1 MNGRVHSSRS
11 QNKLN
16 LEVKIE
22 CSEDKICVYRNE
34 WFQNIYCN
42 FPKQILKYHSA
53 EGWQLWCPCKRLLN
67 DMKNE
72 AETGTLQWSNFMRH
86 YNDDDDDDDDDD
98 ILMFW
103 TGWNTSQLGNKTMND
118 ETEVIKQHHS
128 QF

>member
-1 MNGRVHSSRS
+1 
-11 QNKLN
+11 
-16 LEVKIE
+16 
-22 CSEDKICVYRNE
+22 
-34 WFQNIYCN
+34 
-42 FPKQILKYHSA
+42 
-53 EGWQLWCPCKRLLN
+53 
-67 DMKNE
+67 MKNE